1 MESESL
7 TAPGHIS
14 QASKSASVLPVLA
27 AQVFPNNDINV
38 PPEPAEVLV
47 EPVPILAKLASV
59 ACFPLALV
67 GSCYTVNVKQEVA
80 VMHCGQLTQMESRPG
95 LHCTWA
101 CGREI
106 KRVSTKQYAKEMP
119 SQKIADASGNPVI
132 VSAIV
137 NYSVTDAKKAILNV
151 QDVHEYVNTNAQATL
166 KQVVST
172 YTYDQLKSMGAEI
185 NTRMRLQ
192 LAPWLEIAGVD
203 VASICLNDL
212 SYAPEVAA
220 AMLKKQQAVALV
232 QARELIVEGAVK
244 IAQDAVQRL
253 ETDPDQPLEMDMDTR
268 SRIITNILT
277 VTCSESN
284 AMPTLSL

>member
-1 MESESL
+1 VGNLHRWSHNL
-7 TAPGHIS
+7 
-14 QASKSASVLPVLA
+14 
-27 AQVFPNNDINV
+27 VFIV
-38 PPEPAEVLV
+38 RGRV
-47 EPVPILAKLASV
+47 EERS
-59 ACFPLALV
+59 
-67 GSCYTVNVKQEVA
+67 S
-80 VMHCGQLTQMESRPG
+80 
-95 LHCTWA
+95 
-101 CGREI
+101 
-106 KRVSTKQYAKEMP
+106 VSTKQYAKEMP

-151 QDVHEYVNTNAQATL
+151 QDVHEYVNTKAQATL